1 MRYHSHDA
9 YSLMLH
15 KEKDPDRCDEGKL
28 VVKCFDPYNT
38 VPTYILEVPD
48 YLRDMSQKLRGTQKY
63 RSPLTEM
70 EFTFLGDEVIISS
83 SNGKYWTRNSTD
95 SLVLFST
102 ALTQKSAERFTV
114 PKIYWFYCNFLIF
127 EVQWQF
133 IVPYHLNSQNEILQ

>member
-1 MRYHSHDA
+1 
-9 YSLMLH
+9 MLH

-28 VVKCFDPYNT
+28 VVKYFDPYNT
-38 VPTYILEVPD
+38 VPTYVLEVPD

-83 SNGKYWTRNSTD
+83 SNGKYWARNSTD
-95 SLVLFST
+95 SPVLFST

-114 PKIYWFYCNFLIF
+114 PKIYWFYCNFVILKYSGNSLSPTTLIHRMKF
-127 EVQWQF
+127 F
-133 IVPYHLNSQNEILQ
+133 NNFSLKCFC